1 MRATLFFRC
10 LKVYCALAAR
20 AYFSKV
26 QINNVKA
33 VPAKGPVIFVPNHQN
48 AFLDAILVI
57 CTTPRNP
64 WSIAR
69 ASVFKKGFVTFLLTA
84 VQIKPV
90 FRVRDGFGSLRNND
104 AIIQEW
110 TKMLANGQD
119 ILIFAEGN
127 HNEPYATGNLQ
138 RGFARMTLQFQ
149 QTHSVPLTIVPVG
162 LHYDDHHSFRS
173 RVLLNYGDAIV
184 VNDILKDSMTE
195 REKLDT
201 LVDVTDSSLKKLAL
215 EIKPDE
221 HYKGKVEFL
230 RKYRRREKDMLAQLE
245 ADREILKLYPNPPA
259 GFAPRKKLPMFL
271 KAINPVVWIGWLLN
285 ILPYSFIRSFIKSKV
300 KDPQFISSLKYAFG
314 IFLVPVYYLILV
326 LIFYAAVQ
334 DVSLTLIFAALLPF
348 TGIAATELLKK

>member
-1 MRATLFFRC
+1 
-10 LKVYCALAAR
+10 LKVYCNAAFR
-20 AYFSKV
+20 FYFRTLQV
-26 QINNVKA
+26 NNASA

-69 ASVFKKGFVTFLLTA
+69 ASVFKEGFVTFLLTA

-110 TKMLANGQD
+110 TKMLGQGHD

-138 RGFARMTLQFQ
+138 RGFARMTLHFQ
-149 QTHSVPLTIVPVG
+149 QKHPDIPLTIIPVG
-162 LHYDDHHSFRS
+162 FHYDDHHSFRS
-173 RVLLNYGDAIV
+173 RVLLNYGDAIL

-215 EIKPDE
+215 EIKYDE
-221 HYKGKVEFL
+221 QYKAKLEFL
-230 RKYRRREKDMLAQLE
+230 RKYRRNETDMLAQLE
-245 ADREILKLYPNPPA
+245 ADREILNLYPNPPA
-259 GFAPRKKLPMFL
+259 GFVPRKSIPTIWKV
-271 KAINPVVWIGWLLN
+271 INPVVWIGWLLN
-285 ILPYSFIRSFIKSKV
+285 ILPYSFIKSFIKSKV

-314 IFLVPVYYLILV
+314 MFLVPPYYLILV
-326 LIFYAAVQ
+326 LIFYVFVR
-334 DVSLTLIFAALLPF
+334 DITLTLIFAATLPLS
-348 TGIAATELLKK
+348 GIAATELLKR